1 MAREQADSDRETS
14 VDPDSG
20 RVEQSTKHTLKRRSY
35 LTLAGAVIGGGA
47 IAGSA
52 SASEDYDVITLS
64 RNERRVVR
72 VGDNETFEN
81 VIFDQTA
88 SGAAAVLVAHG
99 TNWTVRNVG
108 WRGPISGE
116 NRAFTCSDRGGNTS
130 VAENLYIGDGVVR
143 DSASDRYDPSLGI
156 WVSPK
161 HSGHIDFRNIYI
173 EGALDNAFYCSAP
186 GYTGAGGTVHID
198 NCYTKDNDISHYRI
212 SSSGD
217 KVTNCVAVNTSGYN
231 GRGVWAWGPGPVELE
246 NCHLDA
252 GSRNYAIVAGSGN
265 SGGCDIDC
273 TDVQYNTDFNGG
285 IRDGYGSTV
294 SFNGNSGT
302 NPRDFV
308 PEGVPTSPEEAA
320 AGISSGSGSLEPSE
334 PEGDVLRMEGA
345 GSYSFETDG
354 TVEPS
359 SALSRYL
366 TEGEAHGDDWADWY
380 LTGSWTEWHVT
391 GDFTTF
397 EVDTYEDLDLDLT
410 FYLNGDEVEPAEL
423 GVSGLEKRHDDDSS
437 ESILRMEGA
446 GDYAFET
453 DGSVEPSPELAQYL
467 TEGESYGDD
476 WADWY
481 LTGSWTEWHVTG
493 DFTSFQV
500 SENEDGNLDLTF
512 YLDGEAID
520 PEELGVTGLED
531 GGSSES
537 ILRME
542 GAGDYAFETDGSVE
556 PSPELAQYLT
566 EGESYGDDWADW
578 YLTGSWTEWHVTGDF
593 TTFQVAANEDGNLDL
608 TFYLDGEATDPE
620 ELGVSGLE
628 NDGTGADSSDSI
640 LRMEGSADYY
650 LETDGSVEPDP
661 NLAQYVTEGEA
672 YGENWADWYLT
683 DSWTQWKV
691 CGEFTAFELS
701 DVDGQAPD
709 VTVTLDGEEVDPS
722 SL

>member
-1 MAREQADSDRETS
+1 MAREQANSDREAS
-14 VDPDSG
+14 VDPVSG
-20 RVEQSTKHTLKRRSY
+20 RVEQTTKRTFKRRSY
-35 LTLAGAVIGGGA
+35 LALAGAVIGGGA

-64 RNERRVVR
+64 RNERRVIR

-156 WVSPK
+156 WVDPR

-252 GSRNYAIVAGSGN
+252 GSGNYAIVAGSSN

-273 TDVQYNTDFNGG
+273 TDVQYNTDFKGG

-294 SFNGNSGT
+294 TFNGNSGT
-302 NPRDFV
+302 NPQDFV

-320 AGISSGSGSLEPSE
+320 SGTSSGSENPEPSE
-334 PEGDVLRMEGA
+334 SDSDVLRMEGVGEYA
-345 GSYSFETDG
+345 FETDG
-354 TVEPS
+354 SVEPS
-359 SALSRYL
+359 SELSRYL
-366 TEGEAHGDDWADWY
+366 TEGEAYGDDWADWY

-397 EVDTYEDLDLDLT
+397 EVDSYEDLDPDLT
-410 FYLNGDEVEPAEL
+410 FYLNGDEVEPADL
-423 GVSGLEKRHDDDSS
+423 GVSGLETDANDDDSS

-446 GDYAFET
+446 GDYYFET
-453 DGSVEPSPELAQYL
+453 DGSVEP
-467 TEGESYGDD
+467 
-476 WADWY
+476 
-481 LTGSWTEWHVTG
+481 
-493 DFTSFQV
+493 
-500 SENEDGNLDLTF
+500 
-512 YLDGEAID
+512 D
-520 PEELGVTGLED
+520 PD
-531 GGSSES
+531 
-537 ILRME
+537 
-542 GAGDYAFETDGSVE
+542 
-556 PSPELAQYLT
+556 LAQYLT

-593 TTFQVAANEDGNLDL
+593 TTFEVGENEAGTLDL
-608 TFYLDGEATDPE
+608 TFYLDGEEVDPE
-620 ELGVSGLE
+620 ELGVTGLD
-628 NDGTGADSSDSI
+628 NDNDVDSSESI

-650 LETDGSVEPDP
+650 FETDGSVEPDP
-661 NLAQYVTEGEA
+661 DLAQWVTEGEA

-683 DSWTQWKV
+683 DSWTQWEV
-691 CGEFTAFELS
+691 SGEFTTFELS
-701 DVDGQAPD
+701 DVDGRCPD
-709 VTVTLDGEEVDPS
+709 VTVTLDGEEIDPS